1 MAMVAFVTSYW
12 IATLPTIV
20 AGVIMLG
27 ALKKMRDE
35 KAKAKAPATVPVPVR
50 RK

>member
-1 MAMVAFVTSYW
+1 MALVTSYW

-20 AGVIMLG
+20 TGVILLG

-35 KAKAKAPATVPVPVR
+35 KAKAKAPAAVPVPIE